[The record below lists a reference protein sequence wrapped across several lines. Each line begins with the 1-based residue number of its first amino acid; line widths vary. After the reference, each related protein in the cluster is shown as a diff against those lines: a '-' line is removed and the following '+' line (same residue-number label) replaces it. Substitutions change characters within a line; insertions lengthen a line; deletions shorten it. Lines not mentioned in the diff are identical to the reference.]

1 MLEWGHVDFTLLDFL
16 PEIKNTDQLLAY
28 QHMQSLQS
36 QRMQRAKQIFA
47 GELDAGDDTTN
58 NKKAKK
64 KKKKK
69 GLKIFEK
76 AEDEVFL
83 L

>member
-1 MLEWGHVDFTLLDFL
+1 
-16 PEIKNTDQLLAY
+16 
-28 QHMQSLQS
+28 MQSLQS

-47 GELDAGDDTTN
+47 GELDVGDDAPN

-69 GLKIFEK
+69 PMKIFEK
-76 AEDEVFL
+76 AEDEMFL